1 MNAYKAATLTG
12 SLLVAKGDAAPIG
25 SQPSDRHS
33 ATIQSLPRSAARRPM
48 ARRDDGFTHLSL
60 RINSVRHLRLRLAAA
75 QLGYSGNSL
84 VVAALDHYLDHVLPT
99 LLEGKCPCLEKRRDL
114 NHACAAAALAHL
126 NPDHR
131 HES

>member
-1 MNAYKAATLTG
+1 MNGFKAATLTG
-12 SLLVAKGDAAPIG
+12 SLLVAKGDAAPSG
-25 SQPSDRHS
+25 SRPADRPS
-33 ATIQSLPRSAARRPM
+33 ATVQSLPRSATRRPA

-75 QLGYSGNSL
+75 HLGRSGNSL

-99 LLEGKCPCLEKRRDL
+99 LLEGKCPCLEKGRDPDQ
-114 NHACAAAALAHL
+114 ACAAAALVNL